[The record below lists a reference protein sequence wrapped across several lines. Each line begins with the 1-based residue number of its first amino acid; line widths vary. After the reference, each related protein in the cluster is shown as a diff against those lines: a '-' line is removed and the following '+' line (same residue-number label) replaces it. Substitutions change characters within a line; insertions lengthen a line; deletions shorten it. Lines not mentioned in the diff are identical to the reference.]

1 MARGEQLGRQWIILQ
16 LLISSKTGKS
26 VSVIAEKISCH
37 TRTVYRDL
45 EALQLAG
52 FPIYDEKQNGK
63 SVWLILD
70 SGKKISMPLS
80 LPELMALYFGRDLL
94 NVLKNTVFHDSLKS
108 LFSKIKTTLP
118 KGYMTF
124 LEQFEKNLKIGQQPY
139 RHHRNTELNK
149 TLNTINKAIEKN
161 RCVDISYFAISRNK
175 KTKRRVAPYNIWF
188 SKGTFYIIGHCMM
201 RKKMRTFACDRIK
214 SIDITDKSFMIPDN
228 FNIDDYIKL
237 SFGVFHGETTKIKIW
252 FAPEAAEYIKEKKWH
267 ESQEIIK
274 QEDGSIIFKAEVAGI
289 HDIKIWVMSWGAK
302 AKVIEPEPLRMEIRN
317 EIDAL
322 LELYN

>member
-1 MARGEQLGRQWIILQ
+1 MARGEQLGRQWTILQ
-16 LLISSKTGKS
+16 ILISSKTGKS
-26 VSVIAEKISCH
+26 VSDIAKKINCH

-118 KGYMTF
+118 KGYMVF
-124 LEQFEKNLKIGQQPY
+124 LEKFEKNLKVGQQPY
-139 RHHRNTELNK
+139 RHHRNTELNE

-161 RCVDISYFAISRNK
+161 KCIDILYFVISRNK
-175 KTKRRVAPYNIWF
+175 KSKRRVAPYNIWF

-201 RKKMRTFACDRIK
+201 RGKMRT
-214 SIDITDKSFMIPDN
+214 
-228 FNIDDYIKL
+228 
-237 SFGVFHGETTKIKIW
+237 
-252 FAPEAAEYIKEKKWH
+252 EKK
-267 ESQEIIK
+267 
-274 QEDGSIIFKAEVAGI
+274 
-289 HDIKIWVMSWGAK
+289 
-302 AKVIEPEPLRMEIRN
+302 
-317 EIDAL
+317 
-322 LELYN
+322 